1 MLMLVLRTAVLV
13 TAMSMVVSVIGYA
26 ICSMTA
32 VLI

>member
-13 TAMSMVVSVIGYA
+13 TALSMAVTVIGYA
-26 ICSMTA
+26 ICSMIA